1 MSLIGISRS
10 AESSR
15 VSVTLDAELNNAS
28 SPLPSRRFDF
38 SGAIFSFRCSSHQFA
53 RYVHISFGTDRCDIV
68 QHDWLTKTWRF
79 SKPDITWDYS
89 LEHRLAEIFPGI
101 CSNLA

>member
-15 VSVTLDAELNNAS
+15 VSVALDAELNNAS

-38 SGAIFSFRCSSHQFA
+38 SAIFPFRCSSYQLA
-53 RYVHISFGTDRCDIV
+53 RYAHISFSADRCDIV

-79 SKPDITWDYS
+79 SQPDITWDYG
-89 LEHRLAEIFPGI
+89 LEYRLAEIFPGI
-101 CSNLA
+101 CSNLT